1 MSIRHAVLLVGGKGT
16 RLWPLTATVPKAL
29 MPVAGVPFIE
39 FQLRML
45 AEIGVEEAWLAVGV
59 EHAVV
64 WQSFVDGWSGAPALH
79 VAVEDE
85 PLDTAGP
92 VTSLLGSLDD
102 RFLVLNG
109 DVTLDASLSDFIA
122 HAPSV
127 GAALVLVP
135 VADPSAYGVVVLDD
149 DGFVERFVEKPAPG
163 LAPANTVNAGVYLV
177 ERRALEAFEQGP
189 LSFER
194 RVFPDLAAHKELG
207 GVVLDGLWL
216 DIGTPDLYLNT
227 HEMLLSDGS
236 RLYEADGR
244 HGVGAG
250 AVVDGECHGSWS
262 WIGAGATVSHGASI
276 KESVILPGARIE
288 SGARV
293 TRSVVGWDA
302 VVSSG
307 ASVSEETLI
316 GRRAAIGAGC
326 ELRGGMRIADGT
338 VLGERAITFQPPR

>member
-1 MSIRHAVLLVGGKGT
+1 MWPSKTSRSTPRGRSRHCWA
-16 RLWPLTATVPKAL
+16 
-29 MPVAGVPFIE
+29 
-39 FQLRML
+39 
-45 AEIGVEEAWLAVGV
+45 
-59 EHAVV
+59 
-64 WQSFVDGWSGAPALH
+64 
-79 VAVEDE
+79 
-85 PLDTAGP
+85 
-92 VTSLLGSLDD
+92 SLDD

-163 LAPANTVNAGVYLV
+163 LAPANTVSAGVYLV
-177 ERRALEAFEQGP
+177 ERRALEGFEQGP

-216 DIGTPDLYLNT
+216 DIGTPALYLNT
-227 HEMLLSDGS
+227 HEMLLSNGS

-244 HGVGAG
+244 HGVGVG

-262 WIGAGATVSHGASI
+262 WIGAGATVEHGASI

-288 SGARV
+288 SGARDHAQ
-293 TRSVVGWDA
+293 RRWM
-302 VVSSG
+302 
-307 ASVSEETLI
+307 
-316 GRRAAIGAGC
+316 GRRRIRRRLGIRGDIGWSQGSHR
-326 ELRGGMRIADGT
+326 RG
-338 VLGERAITFQPPR
+338 L